1 MTPCECVVCPSWFV
15 LQELHKHGYDM
26 EVSEHD
32 MLCIAE
38 PLSLSLSLSIRTPLN
53 CGHLRKQD
61 TFVCHKHHLF
71 T

>member
-38 PLSLSLSLSIRTPLN
+38 PLSLSISLYQDTSELRTPS
-53 CGHLRKQD
+53 
-61 TFVCHKHHLF
+61 
-71 T
+71 